1 MTTDLRTALITTPA
15 DREIR
20 VEREFEAPREA
31 VFAAL
36 TDPELVCQWWGPRGS
51 TATIDRFDARS
62 GGDWRVVIS
71 SDGRDQGFRGTFR
84 EVTPPE
90 RIVRTFE
97 WEGMPGHVL
106 VETATLAELDGSTR
120 LVVTSLFHTAAE
132 RDGML
137 ASGME
142 RGTNDSYNRLDE
154 LLGALA
160 THS

>member
-1 MTTDLRTALITTPA
+1 MTTDLRAARITTPA

-20 VEREFEAPREA
+20 VEREFDAPREA

-36 TDPELVCQWWGPRGS
+36 IDPELVCQWWGPLGS
-51 TATIDRFDARS
+51 STRVDRFDTRN
-62 GGDWRVVIS
+62 GGDWRVVIT
-71 SDGRDQGFRGTFR
+71 SDGREQGFRGTFR
-84 EVTPPE
+84 EITPPE

-106 VETATLAELDGSTR
+106 VETATLEQLDGGTR
-120 LVVTSLFHTAAE
+120 LVVTSLFHTSAE

-142 RGTNDSYNRLDE
+142 RGTNDSYNRLE
-154 LLGALA
+154 QLLARVA
-160 THS
+160 AP